1 MARFPPAPRDSVPA
15 LLRPLV
21 DHPVRPRRRVLR
33 QSPEA
38 IRMARDG
45 AMRMALLL
53 TLLTAGLRSPAPGWA
68 QGVTTSDLETAAGN
82 TSEWLMYGRDYHA
95 HRYVELDQIT
105 PDNVGNLDPVWVFAT
120 GGANRGLEATPLL
133 HEGVIYLSADESRVF
148 AVDARTGGK
157 LWGYDPEIGV
167 EVERVFCCGSINR
180 GVALFGDL
188 VYVGTMDARL
198 VALDKDTGEVVW
210 EVEVADWEHGYSIT
224 GAPLVVNGMVLT
236 GMAGGEYGVR
246 GFVKAYDAATGEH
259 RWTTYTIPGPGEPGN
274 ETWPGDTWRNGGGPT
289 WTTGVFDPEL
299 NLVYWNTGNA
309 APWNCQVR
317 KGDNQ
322 WTAATIAIDADDGSI
337 RWGFQYTPWDCWDY
351 DAVSTP
357 VLADVTLPGHGPVKA
372 LFHHDKN
379 GFFYALDRTNG
390 RFLYGDPIVP
400 GINWA
405 FGLDPETGRPDVN
418 PDMVAQSGGPEVGPI
433 IPSLEG
439 AIDWQPLAYNPER
452 QALYFM
458 SNQWAMGYRFW
469 AEDEFEPPTLGQWYL
484 GADYQQYLT
493 SENPGNFVGFDV
505 VNREV
510 LWRVVSPAPFWA
522 GAVATS
528 TGLVFTGDMR
538 GYFMAIDGASGEV
551 LWQFQTGSG
560 IIGSPITYELD
571 GVQYVAVP
579 SGGIG
584 GDMTF
589 YYTEPKAGN
598 LWVFALDGAR
608 PVREQ
613 AGTNLVTLPGGL
625 PRVGEPGAT
634 LGGRV
639 LPGYGFPPT
648 EGQEPVRAPPPAAPP
663 ATPAGEEANP
673 LLDDEAA
680 IAAGERIYRS
690 ACVGCHL
697 AGAGA
702 GENVFRSRLTHRRF
716 YEVVA
721 DGVEENNMP
730 AFGELLTADEIW
742 QVHAYL
748 MSRDRP

>member
-1 MARFPPAPRDSVPA
+1 MREESNSAGCGVGTRVLFLSLAVA
-15 LLRPLV
+15 LGWSQ
-21 DHPVRPRRRVLR
+21 PVR
-33 QSPEA
+33 
-38 IRMARDG
+38 
-45 AMRMALLL
+45 
-53 TLLTAGLRSPAPGWA
+53 A

-105 PDNVGNLDPVWVFAT
+105 PENVGDLDPVWVFAT

-188 VYVGTMDARL
+188 VFVGTMDARL
-198 VALDKDTGEVVW
+198 VALHKDTGEVAW

-274 ETWPGDTWRNGGGPT
+274 ETWPGDTWKNGGGPT

-322 WTAATIAIDADDGSI
+322 WTAATIAIDADDGGI

-357 VLADVTLPGHGPVKA
+357 VLADVTLPDHGPVKA

-418 PDMVAQSGGPEVGPI
+418 PDMLAQSGGPEVGPI

-538 GYFMAIDGASGEV
+538 GYFMAIDAGSGGV

-571 GVQYVAVP
+571 GTQYVAVP

-639 LPGYGFPPT
+639 LPGYGFPAT
-648 EGQEPVRAPPPAAPP
+648 EGAEPLSATPPEAPPESPAV
-663 ATPAGEEANP
+663 EEANP
-673 LLDDEAA
+673 LLGDEAA
-680 IAAGERIYRS
+680 IEAGARIYRS

-716 YEVVA
+716 FEVVA
-721 DGVEENNMP
+721 EGVEENNMP
-730 AFGELLTADEIW
+730 AFGELLSADEIW